1 MSSAQLEQHHLD
13 LQQLQQVFEPPA
25 AIQTRAH
32 VPSIEAYRDMY
43 RLSVSDP
50 NKFWRQIAS
59 EFYWHSKPDGAEEAP
74 ILDYNF
80 DLSKGGIYVRWF
92 KGWRTNICYN
102 ALDRHVLAGRGD
114 RVAFYWE
121 GNDPEDRT
129 SITYA
134 ELLQQVCRFANVLK
148 SNGVKKGD
156 RVAIYM
162 PMVLE
167 LVVAML
173 ACARIGA
180 VHSIVFG
187 GFSAG
192 SLADRIINAKCHILI
207 TCDGNWR
214 GTKLLSLKSIA
225 DKAMSICIEEGNPV
239 VTCLVVSHV
248 KRPRFGS
255 DEADGDSHSS
265 KPGIRPAKDC
275 PVEMLAGRDV
285 WWHEAMAKEDIS
297 DDCQPEWLDAEDPL
311 FMLYTSGST
320 GKPKGVLHTVG
331 GYMVYSATTFKFSFD
346 YHLEDIYW
354 CTADIGWITGHSYV
368 VYGPMANCATSV
380 MFEGLPTWPDAG
392 RCWDVVD
399 KYKVTTFYTAPTAI
413 RTLMKSSDAFV
424 ERSSRASL
432 RIIASVGEPINPE
445 AWLWYHRVVG
455 RSQCSVVDTFW
466 QTETGGHVITPLPGA
481 TPTKPGSAC
490 FPFFG
495 VQPVLLN
502 PETGDVIEGPGEG
515 YLVFAGPW
523 PGIMRTV
530 FGDHPRYEQTYFSKF
545 NGYYTTG
552 DGAQRDKD
560 GYLWVTGRIDDM
572 INVSGHLLST
582 AQIESA
588 LVEHPK
594 VAEAA
599 VVGRHHD
606 VKGESAYAFVT
617 LKDGATFDDSLVRQ
631 LLVIVR
637 ERIGAF
643 AAPDTIQEAPA
654 LPKTRS
660 GKIMRRILREIAAK
674 SENYGDVST
683 LADPGVIETL
693 VALRTRQV

>member
-1 MSSAQLEQHHLD
+1 VLTQTEESCHRRSLSSTTWIC
-13 LQQLQQVFEPPA
+13 QQLQQVFEPPA
-25 AIQTRAH
+25 RYPI
-32 VPSIEAYRDMY
+32 PSPHCLGILLA
-43 RLSVSDP
+43 
-50 NKFWRQIAS
+50 QQ
-59 EFYWHSKPDGAEEAP
+59 PDGAEEAP

-80 DLSKGGIYVRWF
+80 DLSKGGILRSL
-92 KGWRTNICYN
+92 GWRTNICYN

-134 ELLQQVCRFANVLK
+134 ELLRQVCRFANVLK

-207 TCDGNWR
+207 TCDGKLAR
-214 GTKLLSLKSIA
+214 TKLLSLKSIA

-239 VTCLVVSHV
+239 VTCLVPRSNGPDSAQTRQAATRTVRNRDSG
-248 KRPRFGS
+248 RPKIVRL
-255 DEADGDSHSS
+255 
-265 KPGIRPAKDC
+265 RCWPA
-275 PVEMLAGRDV
+275 EMSG
-285 WWHEAMAKEDIS
+285 WHEAMAKEDIS
-297 DDCQPEWLDAEDPL
+297 DDCQPEWLGPRIRC

-331 GYMVYSATTFKFSFD
+331 GYMVYSATTFKYSFD
-346 YHLEDIYW
+346 YHMEDIYW

-368 VYGPMANCATSV
+368 VYGRNGQLRHIRDACQLGLTLAAAGMLLTNISPAN
-380 MFEGLPTWPDAG
+380 
-392 RCWDVVD
+392 
-399 KYKVTTFYTAPTAI
+399 
-413 RTLMKSSDAFV
+413 AFV
-424 ERSSRASL
+424 EGVAAGPASASSPQLARPNQPRGL
-432 RIIASVGEPINPE
+432 
-445 AWLWYHRVVG
+445 LWYHRVVG
-455 RSQCSVVDTFW
+455 RSRCSVVDTFW
-466 QTETGGHVITPLPGA
+466 QTETGGHVITAPLPGA

-490 FPFFG
+490 FPFFWRPAG
-495 VQPVLLN
+495 AVETRRLAMLLKARRGLPGLRRALAWHHADRTTSPSSTATIPLATVLN
-502 PETGDVIEGPGEG
+502 AT
-515 YLVFAGPW
+515 
-523 PGIMRTV
+523 R
-530 FGDHPRYEQTYFSKF
+530 S
-545 NGYYTTG
+545 
-552 DGAQRDKD
+552 

-599 VVGRHHD
+599 VVGRPSRCQG
-606 VKGESAYAFVT
+606 GESAYAFVT

-693 VALRTRQV
+693 VAFSDRLISIDSAPGGVN